1 LINHRTLPLLTI
13 QAVIIM
19 VALVSC
25 RSKPEP
31 STATPDLAEHPAPT
45 AETNAASEEEGE
57 PPELV
62 TIEVTRVIVENELV
76 VVTPEPAEEEE
87 EPKELVVCISEEPE
101 TLYPYGLRNTSTT
114 ATHVL
119 QGVYEASFT
128 NREFD
133 YQARGLEKM
142 PSLADDDAVLSVVLV
157 DEGDVVVD
165 SDGDVVTLR
174 EEVRVID
181 ATGEEVSFEGTPLEM
196 NQLVVSFSLKPM
208 IWSDGTP
215 ITADD
220 SVFSFELAS
229 DPHTPIP
236 KNLIARTHSY
246 EATGDLS
253 LEWTGVPGFYDR
265 SYFTNIWT
273 PFPRHYWGEIS
284 AEELLEADVSTRRPL
299 SSGPFVISEWI
310 PGDQIVL
317 VKNENYYLAN
327 EGLPLVDIVRFVF
340 VPNSSQQIASLL
352 SGQCDIATQDGI
364 SVSDIPSLLE
374 AEENGLLTPY
384 QQIGTVFE
392 HVDFGINPV
401 NEYMTERPD
410 WFEDVRVRKAFTMCT
425 DRQRMV
431 DELLHSQS
439 EVIHSYIPGTHPL
452 YPEDATEWPYDP
464 VAANELLDSAGFADI
479 DEDGIRN
486 DPRTGSKFKVK
497 LLSSIGN
504 EIAENVAFRI
514 QDDLIRCGIEVVPEF
529 LTNDE
534 YYADG
539 PEGPLFG
546 RRFDLAAFPWLISTE
561 PNCALY
567 LSTRIPGEENAWNR
581 SFNNQTGFVNEDF
594 DAACSTALSILPGMP
609 GYEENHQQA
618 MRVWSEE
625 LPIIPLFM
633 RVKVAASR
641 PEVKNLNL
649 DPTQPSE
656 LWNLYEID
664 IVDTDDS
671 SSP

>member
-1 LINHRTLPLLTI
+1 MLSLLI
-13 QAVIIM
+13 
-19 VALVSC
+19 SC
-25 RSKPEP
+25 RSKPESSAQTP
-31 STATPDLAEHPAPT
+31 EITHQPTSTAPTYATPEQGDESP
-45 AETNAASEEEGE
+45 E
-57 PPELV
+57 PV

-76 VVTPEPAEEEE
+76 VVTPEAVEEEE

-101 TLYPYGLRNTSTT
+101 TLYPYGLRNTTT
-114 ATHVL
+114 TSTHVL
-119 QGVYEASFT
+119 QGVYESLFT
-128 NREFD
+128 NRTFD
-133 YQARGLEKM
+133 YQARGIEKI
-142 PSLADDDAVLSVVLV
+142 PSLADGDAVFNVVLV
-157 DEGDVVVD
+157 DEGDVLVD
-165 SDGDVVTLR
+165 ADGDVVTLR
-174 EEVRVID
+174 EGASVID
-181 ATGEEVSFEGTPLEM
+181 VNGEEVVFDGTPLEM
-196 NQLVVSFSLKPM
+196 NQLVVSFSLLPM
-208 IWSDGTP
+208 NWSDGTP

-220 SVFSFELAS
+220 SVYSFELAS

-236 KNLIARTHSY
+236 KNLIARTYSY

-265 SYFTNIWT
+265 SYFTNVWT
-273 PFPRHYWGEIS
+273 PFPRHYWGEIP
-284 AEELLEADVSTRRPL
+284 AEELLEADESTRRPL
-299 SSGPFVISEWI
+299 SSGPFVVSEWI

-317 VKNENYYLAN
+317 VKNDSYYLAD
-327 EGLPLVDIVRFVF
+327 EGLPLVDSVRFVF

-364 SVSDIPSLLE
+364 SAADVPSLLE

-384 QQIGTVFE
+384 LQIGTVFE

-410 WFEDVRVRKAFTMCT
+410 WFEDVRVREAFTMCT

-431 DELLHSQS
+431 DELLHGQS
-439 EVIHSYIPGTHPL
+439 EVIHAYIPGVHPL
-452 YPEDATEWPYDP
+452 YPEDANEWPYDP
-464 VAANELLDSAGFADI
+464 VAANEILDSVGFADS

-486 DPRTGSKFKVK
+486 DPRTNSEFKVK

-504 EIAENVAFRI
+504 EIAENVAFRM
-514 QDDLIRCGIEVVPEF
+514 QEDLRRCGIEVVPEF
-529 LTNDE
+529 LTNEE

-567 LSTRIPGEENAWNR
+567 LSSRIPGEANAWNR
-581 SFNNQTGFVNEDF
+581 GFNNQTGFVDDGF
-594 DAACSTALSILPGMP
+594 DTACDAALSALPGMP
-609 GYEENHQQA
+609 GYEENHRQA
-618 MRVWSEE
+618 IRIWSEQ

-633 RVKVAASR
+633 RLKVAASR
-641 PEVKNLNL
+641 PEVQNLSL

-664 IVDTDDS
+664 IVE
-671 SSP
+671 

>member
-1 LINHRTLPLLTI
+1 MMSVLI
-13 QAVIIM
+13 
-19 VALVSC
+19 SC
-25 RSKPEP
+25 RSKPESSTQTP
-31 STATPDLAEHPAPT
+31 EIAYQPTSTAAINATP
-45 AETNAASEEEGE
+45 EEGE
-57 PPELV
+57 EPPEPV

-76 VVTPEPAEEEE
+76 VVTPEAVEEEE
-87 EPKELVVCISEEPE
+87 KPKELVVCISEEPE
-101 TLYPYGLRNTSTT
+101 TLYPYGLRNTTTT

-119 QGVYEASFT
+119 QGVYEALFT
-128 NREFD
+128 NRAFD
-133 YQARGLEKM
+133 YQARAIEKI
-142 PSLADDDAVLSVVLV
+142 PSLADGDAVFKVVLV
-157 DEGDVVVD
+157 NEGDVVVD
-165 SDGDVVTLR
+165 ADGDVVTLR
-174 EEVRVID
+174 EGFSVID
-181 ATGEEVSFEGTPLEM
+181 VNGEEVVFDGTPLEM
-196 NQLVVSFSLKPM
+196 NQLVVSFSLQPM
-208 IWSDGTP
+208 NWSDGTP

-220 SVFSFELAS
+220 SVYSFELAS

-265 SYFTNIWT
+265 SYFTNVWM
-273 PFPRHYWGEIS
+273 PFPRHYWGEIP
-284 AEELLEADVSTRRPL
+284 AEELLKADESTKRPL
-299 SSGPFVISEWI
+299 SSGPFVVSEWA

-317 VKNENYYLAN
+317 VKNENYYLAD
-327 EGLPLVDIVRFVF
+327 EGLPLVDTVRFVF

-364 SVSDIPSLLE
+364 SAADIPSLLE
-374 AEENGLLTPY
+374 AEENGLLIPY

-431 DELLHSQS
+431 DELLHGQS
-439 EVIHSYIPGTHPL
+439 EVIHAYIPGMHPL

-464 VAANELLDSAGFADI
+464 VAANEILDSAGFADI

-486 DPRTGSKFKVK
+486 DPRTNSEFKVK

-504 EIAENVAFRI
+504 EIAENVAFRM
-514 QDDLIRCGIEVVPEF
+514 QEDLSRCGIEVVPEF
-529 LTNDE
+529 LTNE
-534 YYADG
+534 AYYADG

-546 RRFDLAAFPWLISTE
+546 RQFDLAAFPWLISTE

-567 LSTRIPGEENAWNR
+567 LSSRIPGEDNAWNR
-581 SFNNQTGFVNEDF
+581 GFNNQTGFVDEEF
-594 DAACSTALSILPGMP
+594 DAACNAALSVLPGMP
-609 GYEENHQQA
+609 GYEENHRQA
-618 MRVWSEE
+618 IRVWSEQ

-633 RVKVAASR
+633 RLKVAASR
-641 PEVKNLNL
+641 PEVQNMSL

-664 IVDTDDS
+664 IVE
-671 SSP
+671 